1 MNKKCGWA
9 VFLDRDG
16 TINEEVNYLSCPS
29 QLNLI
34 SGASEAIQ
42 ILNEK
47 NIPVIIVTNQSGIAR
62 GYFDEKQLNTINDTL
77 RNILLAVGAVIDDI
91 YYCPHHPEAEIAT
104 YQMNCDCRKPNPG
117 MLIKA
122 AQKWQLDISHS
133 FLIGDKA
140 SDIVAAQRAGCKTI
154 LVKSG
159 HGSDELSRWSGIPY
173 PDCVVD
179 NILDAV
185 QWVMSQSNFI

>member
-1 MNKKCGWA
+1 MNKKSNWA
-9 VFLDRDG
+9 VFFDRDG
-16 TINEEVNYLSCPS
+16 TINEEVNYLSHPS

-34 SGASEAIQ
+34 PGASEAIQ

-62 GYFDEKQLNTINDTL
+62 GYFDEEQLNTINDYL
-77 RNILLAVGAVIDDI
+77 RQILLAAGAVIDDI

-104 YQMNCDCRKPNPG
+104 YKMNCDCRKPNPG
-117 MLIKA
+117 MLTKA
-122 AQKWQLDISHS
+122 AKKWQLDISHS

-140 SDIVAAQRAGCKTI
+140 SDIVAGQRAGCKTI

-159 HGSDELSRWSGIPY
+159 HGSNELSGWGDIPY

-185 QWVMSQSNFI
+185 QWAMSQSNLI